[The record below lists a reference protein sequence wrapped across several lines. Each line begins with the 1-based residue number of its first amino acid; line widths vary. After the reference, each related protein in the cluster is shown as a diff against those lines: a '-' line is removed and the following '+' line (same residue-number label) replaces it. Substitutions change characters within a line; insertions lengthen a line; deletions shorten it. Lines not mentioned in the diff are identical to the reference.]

1 MNQYIIT
8 EEELLD
14 TRSYIYH
21 EDEVAFSRIESKVR
35 SHPYQSEKY
44 CIWIEDDDGVYQTS
58 CLHSFEFMDG
68 TPESNGIK
76 FCPYCG
82 KELRQ
87 AGEPSIH
94 IGFQNTT
101 DIQASGGGG
110 GCCNHEEYIKS
121 IQQQRGE
128 P

>member
-1 MNQYIIT
+1 M
-8 EEELLD
+8 
-14 TRSYIYH
+14 
-21 EDEVAFSRIESKVR
+21 
-35 SHPYQSEKY
+35 
-44 CIWIEDDDGVYQTS
+44 
-58 CLHSFEFMDG
+58 
-68 TPESNGIK
+68 TPEETDKRRILEIQ
-76 FCPYCG
+76 
-82 KELRQ
+82 KELINEILEYQIRYGAATIGWNVNVQ
-87 AGEPSIH
+87 FVMKAGEPSIH

>member
-1 MNQYIIT
+1 MNSNGLNEHWTASEARKKREIV
-8 EEELLD
+8 
-14 TRSYIYH
+14 TRK
-21 EDEVAFSRIESKVR
+21 DERMNPK
-35 SHPYQSEKY
+35 QY

-58 CLHSFEFMDG
+58 CLHSFEFMNG